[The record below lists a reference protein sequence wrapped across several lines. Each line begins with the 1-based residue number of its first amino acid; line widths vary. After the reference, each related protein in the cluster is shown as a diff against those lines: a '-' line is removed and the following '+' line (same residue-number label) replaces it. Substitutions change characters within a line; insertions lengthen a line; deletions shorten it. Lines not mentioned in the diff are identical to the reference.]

1 VSRWRPTAWT
11 TAPLFAC
18 ALAAAPLGCVQPG
31 ANTEVVVE
39 VLTDVPDLLSV
50 VTVTI
55 HNAAGTRDGDS
66 YDFEVGQNP
75 RSGFP
80 VRFAVEPRSDDDATF
95 LIEVSGRDDDNQ
107 RVVVAKARSRFVPGR
122 SVRVSMLLLE
132 DCVSTF
138 CTDEAQTCIPPD
150 MNAPATESA
159 ACGPVPQLGD
169 TVDEEPATA
178 SDERDAATGS
188 SPDAGRDAGGDA
200 APTGAEPEDS
210 GAPVEKPSESDAS
223 MMPATDAGPAM
234 TTGDAGTSKL
244 DAGKAQPDLD
254 AALPNPDAK
263 TPSAGGLP
271 SVAGSA
277 DKAGCNPVS
286 PTGASGC
293 SEIYCGTSESA
304 IAANLS
310 SSATCASAAFACSGD
325 PHERARASLQ
335 KVQGDLTLPLE
346 KRYELAA
353 EDMVSA
359 PEVSAA
365 ISEACA
371 RCYVD
376 YAGCADS
383 QCRANFF
390 ACSGLPSP
398 Y

>member
-1 VSRWRPTAWT
+1 VTTRRATSWP
-11 TAPLFAC
+11 TAPLLAC

-31 ANTEVVVE
+31 ATTEVLVE
-39 VLTDVPDLLSV
+39 VLTDVPDLLAV

-80 VRFAVEPRSDDDATF
+80 VRFAVEPRNDDDTTF
-95 LIEVSGRDDDNQ
+95 LIEVTGRDEENQ

-138 CTDEAQTCIPPD
+138 CTDDAQTCIPPD
-150 MNAPATESA
+150 TSAARTESA
-159 ACGPVPQLGD
+159 ACGPAPQLGD

-178 SDERDAATGS
+178 SDERDAAAGS
-188 SPDAGRDAGGDA
+188 SHDAGRDAGRDA
-200 APTGAEPEDS
+200 APRPAEPEDS
-210 GAPVEKPSESDAS
+210 GAPNEEPSASDAA
-223 MMPATDAGPAM
+223 MTPATDAGPVM
-234 TTGDAGTSKL
+234 TPSDAGTSKL
-244 DAGKAQPDLD
+244 DAGQAQPDLD

-263 TPSAGGLP
+263 TPSPGGLS

-277 DKAGCNPVS
+277 DKAGCNPAS

-293 SEIYCGTSESA
+293 SEVYCGTSESA
-304 IAANLS
+304 IAASLS

-346 KRYELAA
+346 RRYELAV

-376 YAGCADS
+376 YAACADS

-390 ACSGLPSP
+390 ACSGLPNP